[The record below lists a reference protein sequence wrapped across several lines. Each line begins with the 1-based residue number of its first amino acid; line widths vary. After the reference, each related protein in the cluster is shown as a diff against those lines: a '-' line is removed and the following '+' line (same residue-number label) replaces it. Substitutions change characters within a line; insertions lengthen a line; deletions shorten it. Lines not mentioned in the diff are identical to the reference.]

1 MIINNTGRKLRSDS
15 LREDSLTLIQIK
27 NIINEVRGLKKSEMT
42 FDILSSVGD
51 GVSSIFRFKH
61 QI

>member
-1 MIINNTGRKLRSDS
+1 M
-15 LREDSLTLIQIK
+15 REDSLTLIQIK